1 MVWGKHDLSNF
12 NSNPLNCDPTLF
24 PGKNSPNI
32 ANIFSGKGRG
42 DTALILTYLNSPMA
56 EVFPHY
62 SFLFPISAI
71 FKGIRG
77 VKVAPKV
84 QSWVRPF
91 SIKTQILQ
99 KIFKQCFCLLEYYLW
114 WEFQQY
120 WTIFGGLR
128 AKKPLKMGHFMD
140 AESRLKALKIFNL
153 TTTNPILMKLTTIMY
168 LHEIVTENLRVRV
181 NLRVRNSVFLA

>member
-1 MVWGKHDLSNF
+1 M
-12 NSNPLNCDPTLF
+12 
-24 PGKNSPNI
+24 
-32 ANIFSGKGRG
+32 
-42 DTALILTYLNSPMA
+42 
-56 EVFPHY
+56 
-62 SFLFPISAI
+62 
-71 FKGIRG
+71 
-77 VKVAPKV
+77 
-84 QSWVRPF
+84 
-91 SIKTQILQ
+91 
-99 KIFKQCFCLLEYYLW
+99 LEYYLW

-153 TTTNPILMKLTTIMY
+153 TTTNAILMKLTTIMY

>member
-1 MVWGKHDLSNF
+1 MLEAKSFTGSWPGTVWGKHDLSNF

-84 QSWVRPF
+84 QTLGPSLFHKNSNPSKNFQTMFLFARVLPLVGISAILDHIWG
-91 SIKTQILQ
+91 IKGQ
-99 KIFKQCFCLLEYYLW
+99 K
-114 WEFQQY
+114 
-120 WTIFGGLR
+120 T
-128 AKKPLKMGHFMD
+128 
-140 AESRLKALKIFNL
+140 S
-153 TTTNPILMKLTTIMY
+153 
-168 LHEIVTENLRVRV
+168 
-181 NLRVRNSVFLA
+181 